1 MIDSQL
7 ADLTAGPAPTS
18 APADE
23 AQGADQRPTAIKIL
37 DTAKSLIEEHGEAG
51 LRMNDLV
58 DQSGTTVG
66 SIYHF
71 YGSREGVIEAVRA
84 EQFGQALATDGTQ
97 RDVQELVDA
106 LNAVQDR
113 GELVGLATTFLT
125 RFFTDQAT
133 EELWQTFEIIGS
145 ARLRPGLR
153 QAVTDVQTRLNSD
166 YAQVIAV
173 LQEKGLI
180 RRDLDA
186 RSLAVFIQAFV
197 IGRLLGLMDEAE
209 PLTEE
214 AWAAIVHHFL
224 GSILAPE

>member
-1 MIDSQL
+1 MTESQL
-7 ADLTAGPAPTS
+7 ADLTAGTGPTPA
-18 APADE
+18 AADE
-23 AQGADQRPTAIKIL
+23 DMVTDQRPTTVRIL
-37 DTAKSLIEEHGEAG
+37 DAAKALIEEHGEAG

-84 EQFGQALATDGTQ
+84 DQFGQALATDGTQ

-106 LNAVQDR
+106 LNATQSR
-113 GELVGLATTFLT
+113 EELVGLATTFLT

-133 EELWQTFEIIGS
+133 EELWQTFEIIGA

-153 QAVTDVQTRLNSD
+153 QSVTDVQTRLNSG
-166 YAQVIAV
+166 YALVIEA
-173 LQEKGLI
+173 LQKRGLI
-180 RRDLDA
+180 RPEFDA
-186 RSLAVFIQAFV
+186 RTLAVFIQAFV
-197 IGRLLGLMDEAE
+197 LGRLLGLMDETE
-209 PLTEE
+209 PLDEE
-214 AWAAIVHHFL
+214 KWAVMVHHFL

>member
-1 MIDSQL
+1 MTDNQL
-7 ADLTAGPAPTS
+7 ADLTAGTGPTS
-18 APADE
+18 AHADE
-23 AQGADQRPTAIKIL
+23 AQATDQLPTAVRIL
-37 DTAKSLIEEHGEAG
+37 DAAKALIEEHGEAG

-84 EQFGQALATDGTQ
+84 EQFRQVLATNGTQ

-125 RFFTDQAT
+125 RFFTDQAA

-153 QAVTDVQTRLNSD
+153 QAVIDVQTRLNSD

-180 RRDLDA
+180 RSELDA
-186 RSLAVFIQAFV
+186 RTLAVFIQAFV
-197 IGRLLGLMDEAE
+197 VGRLLGLMDEAE
-209 PLTEE
+209 PLTKEK
-214 AWAAIVHHFL
+214 WAVVVQHFL

>member
-1 MIDSQL
+1 MSTGHETRRNQCPQHDRRQQQCCRAPRRRGRGAPSPPAPGSLAQAPTWSLGLVASATLGWGRSATRRRSHGRLRHGGGRRRVDRRNRLGRDGQL
-7 ADLTAGPAPTS
+7 ARVGERGAAP
-18 APADE
+18 
-23 AQGADQRPTAIKIL
+23 
-37 DTAKSLIEEHGEAG
+37 EEHGEAG

-84 EQFGQALATDGTQ
+84 EQFRQVLATNGTQ

-125 RFFTDQAT
+125 RFFTDQAA

-153 QAVTDVQTRLNSD
+153 QAVIDVQ
-166 YAQVIAV
+166 
-173 LQEKGLI
+173 
-180 RRDLDA
+180 
-186 RSLAVFIQAFV
+186 
-197 IGRLLGLMDEAE
+197 
-209 PLTEE
+209 
-214 AWAAIVHHFL
+214 
-224 GSILAPE
+224 

>member
-1 MIDSQL
+1 MTDNQL
-7 ADLTAGPAPTS
+7 ADLTAGTGPTS
-18 APADE
+18 AHADE
-23 AQGADQRPTAIKIL
+23 AQATDQLPTAVRIL
-37 DTAKSLIEEHGEAG
+37 DAAKALIEEHGEAG

-84 EQFGQALATDGTQ
+84 EQFRQVLATNGTQ

-125 RFFTDQAT
+125 RFFTDQAA

-153 QAVTDVQTRLNSD
+153 QAVIDVQTRLNSD

-173 LQEKGLI
+173 
-180 RRDLDA
+180 
-186 RSLAVFIQAFV
+186 
-197 IGRLLGLMDEAE
+197 
-209 PLTEE
+209 
-214 AWAAIVHHFL
+214 
-224 GSILAPE
+224 

>member
-1 MIDSQL
+1 MTDNQL
-7 ADLTAGPAPTS
+7 ADLTAGTGPMS
-18 APADE
+18 AHTDE
-23 AQGADQRPTAIKIL
+23 AQATDQLPTTVRIL
-37 DTAKSLIEEHGEAG
+37 DAAKALIEEHGEAG

-84 EQFGQALATDGTQ
+84 EQFRQVLATNGTQ

-125 RFFTDQAT
+125 RFFTDQAA

-153 QAVTDVQTRLNSD
+153 QAVIDVQSRLNSD

-180 RRDLDA
+180 RSELDA
-186 RSLAVFIQAFV
+186 RTLAVFIQAFV
-197 IGRLLGLMDEAE
+197 VGRLLGLMDEAE
-209 PLTEE
+209 PLTKEK
-214 AWAAIVHHFL
+214 WAVVVQHFL

>member
-1 MIDSQL
+1 M
-7 ADLTAGPAPTS
+7 S
-18 APADE
+18 AHTDE
-23 AQGADQRPTAIKIL
+23 AQATDQLPTTVRIL
-37 DTAKSLIEEHGEAG
+37 DAAKALIEEHGEAG

-84 EQFGQALATDGTQ
+84 EQFRQVLATNGTQ

-125 RFFTDQAT
+125 RFFTDQAA

-153 QAVTDVQTRLNSD
+153 QAVIDVQSRLNSD

-180 RRDLDA
+180 RSELDA
-186 RSLAVFIQAFV
+186 RTLAVFIQAFV
-197 IGRLLGLMDEAE
+197 VGRLLGLMDEAE
-209 PLTEE
+209 PLTKEK
-214 AWAAIVHHFL
+214 WAVVVQHFL